1 MGQEI
6 AKSPEILEKE
16 ALIKDLQSQLKKRK
30 SILKGLKTRLE
41 NTKNQITDVQRSGSG
56 QVMSKMSQ
64 MEQLRLELL
73 DLIQQMSQLK
83 GLSREDKAALKDMKQ
98 QFSDEDI
105 FGEGF
110 SDYKAQM
117 KDMESEDFEAQF
129 DENERA
135 KMRDMFETFAVKPDK
150 VEQKNIRKIFIN
162 LSQKFHPD
170 KATTK
175 ADEKEYHEMMQKINE
190 AYQAGDIQTLLEL
203 EQLFLSEKLDL
214 TKVQSFS
221 VDVLQQ
227 EIDRLERDL
236 QFIENQIDRNSQ
248 EIKAL
253 RASDL
258 GLMLTDLA
266 KAEKEGMGLNA
277 AFAELDESIRRF
289 TQMRDAFSE
298 CIKVGNIQPLHE
310 MMMAEN
316 AMQPSQEEMMAMLEE
331 MMGGKMSPEDLA
343 DMFGGDDFFGE
354 GDTSHAK
361 FEIDM
366 SVKIAKKVYD
376 EESGIALGGLQG
388 RVVDIYAEP
397 GFGVMY
403 EIELDSISVN
413 KLPLE
418 YIAKMVAIEEDF
430 QNFQIEESDLKKCQ
444 ARDSTDDTLGAYRM
458 LFNEFNWNH
467 KDEATKK
474 RLKSIL
480 LEDANS
486 LDSENWNAFLLKN
499 LKFPIAVQSRGLMEF
514 KRGEKFKI
522 TGIAGNNDTLGLIVD
537 VKYRNRL
544 GDYPLFD
551 LMPTAKNKGLRQIFE
566 DYLIWAIDIL
576 ELDRF

>member
-1 MGQEI
+1 MRQEI

-73 DLIQQMSQLK
+73 DMIQQMGQLK

-98 QFSDEDI
+98 QFSDEGM

-110 SDYKAQM
+110 QDFKEQM
-117 KDMESEDFEAQF
+117 GDMDSPDFEAQF
-129 DENERA
+129 EENERA
-135 KMRDMFETFAVKPDK
+135 KMRDIFETFSVKPDK

-214 TKVQSFS
+214 TKVQSLS

-236 QFIENQIDRNSQ
+236 AFIENQIDRNSQ

-266 KAEKEGMGLNA
+266 KAEKEGIGLNA
-277 AFAELDESIRRF
+277 AFAQLDESIRRL
-289 TQMRDAFSE
+289 TQMRDAFAE

-316 AMQPSQEEMMAMLEE
+316 AMQPSQEEMMAMLED
-331 MMGGKMSPEDLA
+331 MMSGKMSPDDLA
-343 DMFGGDDFFGE
+343 DMFSEQGDDDFFGFGQ
-354 GDTSHAK
+354 GDVSGAK
-361 FEIDM
+361 FKESM

-388 RVVDIYAEP
+388 RIVDRYGEP
-397 GFGVMY
+397 GFGIMY
-403 EIELDSISVN
+403 EIELDSVSLN

-418 YIAKMVAIEEDF
+418 YIEEMVASEEDF
-430 QNFQIEESDLKKCQ
+430 QNFHIEEGDLKKCQ
-444 ARDSTDDTLGAYRM
+444 VRDSTDDAMGAYRQ
-458 LFNEFNWNH
+458 
-467 KDEATKK
+467 
-474 RLKSIL
+474 L
-480 LEDANS
+480 LH
-486 LDSENWNAFLLKN
+486 
-499 LKFPIAVQSRGLMEF
+499 
-514 KRGEKFKI
+514 
-522 TGIAGNNDTLGLIVD
+522 
-537 VKYRNRL
+537 
-544 GDYPLFD
+544 
-551 LMPTAKNKGLRQIFE
+551 
-566 DYLIWAIDIL
+566 
-576 ELDRF
+576 EL